1 MKDAEFDLFTNG
13 VIDKVTKRL
22 KKKRKKVNEIL
33 QGEAEKIEQEKQQEK
48 EIEA

>member
-1 MKDAEFDLFTNG
+1 MKDAEFDQFTKG
-13 VIDKVTKRL
+13 VIDKVT
-22 KKKRKKVNEIL
+22 KKRKKVNEIL